1 MLNQSRM
8 PLIEALESYD
18 REKVIPFDVPGHK
31 HGKGLDGFHQFL
43 KHYGMTLDVNSMK
56 SLDIISNPTSV
67 IKEAEELLARA
78 YGGDYSFFMIGG
90 TTAAVQAMIMAGVK
104 PGEKI
109 ILPRNA
115 HKSAL
120 NGLILSGAVP
130 VYIQPTINEKL
141 GIAMGITRESLER
154 ALDENPDAKA
164 VFIINPTY
172 YGFTSDLAVLTEL
185 AHSRGVLVLADEAHG
200 AHFPFNPQM
209 PLSAMKAGCDISS
222 VSLHKTGGSLTQS
235 SALIMR
241 ENPYVSYPH
250 MRGTINL
257 SLTTSASYLL
267 MGSLDYARQTLVT
280 RGEKILG
287 DLLGTV
293 RIYREKINRIPGMY
307 AFAREVLDG
316 NGAMDFDETKL
327 TINLGELKL
336 TGYEV
341 YDLLRE
347 RYHIQAEL
355 ADDHNVLFI
364 LSLGDDEES
373 LEPLYQALKAIGEEY
388 HGGNKFN
395 FIKRMKNPEGI
406 VSPRNAYYANKKSLP
421 LDEVVGEVS
430 GESIMVYPPG
440 IPIIAPGE
448 RFSQEIVDY
457 IKFLKKQKAMMT
469 GPEDNSLSQIK
480 VLGM

>member
-67 IKEAEELLARA
+67 IKE
-78 YGGDYSFFMIGG
+78 GGDYSFFMIGG
-90 TTAAVQAMIMAGVK
+90 TTAAVQAIIMAGVK

-185 AHSRGVLVLADEAHG
+185 AHSRGVLVLADEVLLGPDEQAAPLGYGRFYVELRG
-200 AHFPFNPQM
+200 AVEATRYEL
-209 PLSAMKAGCDISS
+209 PLPPPG
-222 VSLHKTGGSLTQS
+222 
-235 SALIMR
+235 SALLAA
-241 ENPYVSYPH
+241 P
-250 MRGTINL
+250 
-257 SLTTSASYLL
+257 LL
-267 MGSLDYARQTLVT
+267 YARGLSFSAVALLGLAEGQFPQREIEDPLLNEADRRTMRAAGLPLESRLQGDEASLFYEAVT
-280 RGEKILG
+280 RARRH
-287 DLLGTV
+287 LL
-293 RIYREKINRIPGMY
+293 
-307 AFAREVLDG
+307 
-316 NGAMDFDETKL
+316 L
-327 TINLGELKL
+327 T
-336 TGYEV
+336 
-341 YDLLRE
+341 RSF
-347 RYHIQAEL
+347 L
-355 ADDHNVLFI
+355 ADD
-364 LSLGDDEES
+364 G
-373 LEPLYQALKAIGEEY
+373 QAWERSFACGPRTRCPP
-388 HGGNKFN
+388 
-395 FIKRMKNPEGI
+395 KR
-406 VSPRNAYYANKKSLP
+406 SPRRRRRSLP
-421 LDEVVGEVS
+421 PPWAGPAAPLPCRAGS
-430 GESIMVYPPG
+430 GCWPPPRWCAAGKGATPPG
-440 IPIIAPGE
+440 APG
-448 RFSQEIVDY
+448 R
-457 IKFLKKQKAMMT
+457 AT
-469 GPEDNSLSQIK
+469 
-480 VLGM
+480 